1 MAPSLQI
8 KLAMRNKIRVNSR
21 LVLSASIL
29 SVLLCLPNGSSASR
43 TLVNGSVQQTA
54 PLQPP
59 PVSSADKRTILAFEN
74 RVKAYMKL
82 RNRVKARLPKLSKDS
97 TPEQIESY
105 RKSFEE
111 QLRAARVGVKAGDIF
126 RAAVAAYIRKT
137 LRTEFQG
144 KDRAEL
150 RDIVFEAETQ
160 GVPLRVNY
168 PYPEKNELSEM
179 PATLLIKLPQLP
191 KEVRYRFVGR
201 NMLLVDRDNNLI
213 IDYMVDALP

>member
-1 MAPSLQI
+1 
-8 KLAMRNKIRVNSR
+8 MRNKIRESR
-21 LVLSASIL
+21 LLVSASIVSL
-29 SVLLCLPNGSSASR
+29 VLLWLPYVTGASW
-43 TLVNGSVQQTA
+43 TFASTSVQQA
-54 PLQPP
+54 VEPLKPP
-59 PVSSADKRTILAFEN
+59 PLSSADKRTIVAFEN

-82 RNRVKARLPKLSKDS
+82 RDRIKAKLPKLSKDS

-105 RKSFEE
+105 RKSFEA
-111 QLRAARVGVKAGDIF
+111 QVRAARAGVKNGDIF
-126 RAAVAAYIRKT
+126 RAGVAAYIRKT

-150 RDIVFEAETQ
+150 RDIAFEAETQ

-168 PYPEKNELSEM
+168 PYPEKSELSEM

>member
-1 MAPSLQI
+1 
-8 KLAMRNKIRVNSR
+8 MRNKIREQ
-21 LVLSASIL
+21 LILAAIL
-29 SVLLCLPNGSSASR
+29 SLGLVCMPSTVSSRSQK
-43 TLVNGSVQQTA
+43 SVAIQQSVA
-54 PLQPP
+54 QIKPP
-59 PVSSADKRTILAFEN
+59 PVSSADKRTIVAFEN

-82 RNRVKARLPKLSKDS
+82 RNAVKAKLPKLSKDS
-97 TPEQIESY
+97 TPEQIEAY
-105 RKSFEE
+105 RKPFEE
-111 QLRAARVGVKAGDIF
+111 QLRAARTGVKAGDIF
-126 RAAVAAYIRKT
+126 RAGVAAYIRKT

-144 KDRAEL
+144 TDRAQL

-160 GVPLRVNY
+160 GVPLRANY
-168 PYPEKNELSEM
+168 PYPETKEFSEM

>member
-1 MAPSLQI
+1 
-8 KLAMRNKIRVNSR
+8 
-21 LVLSASIL
+21 
-29 SVLLCLPNGSSASR
+29 
-43 TLVNGSVQQTA
+43 
-54 PLQPP
+54 
-59 PVSSADKRTILAFEN
+59 
-74 RVKAYMKL
+74 MKL
-82 RNRVKARLPKLSKDS
+82 RNSVKAKLPNLSKDS
-97 TPEQIESY
+97 TPEQLESY

-111 QLRAARVGVKAGDIF
+111 RLRTARTGVKSGDIF
-126 RAAVAAYIRKT
+126 RAGVAAYIRKT

-168 PYPEKNELSEM
+168 PYPEKNEFSEM
-179 PATLLIKLPQLP
+179 PATLLTKLPPLP

-201 NMLLVDRDNNLI
+201 HLLLVDRDNNLI

>member
-1 MAPSLQI
+1 
-8 KLAMRNKIRVNSR
+8 MRNKIRVNSR
-21 LVLSASIL
+21 LILSTSIL
-29 SVLLCLPNGSSASR
+29 SVLLCPPYVSSASR
-43 TLVNGSVQQTA
+43 TLVNSTVQQTV

-111 QLRAARVGVKAGDIF
+111 QLRAARAGSKTGDIF
-126 RAAVAAYIRKT
+126 RAGVAAYIRKT

-168 PYPEKNELSEM
+168 PYPETKELSEM
-179 PATLLIKLPQLP
+179 PATLLIQLPQLP

-201 NMLLVDRDNNLI
+201 NLLLVDRDNNLI

>member
-1 MAPSLQI
+1 MKNKQRNRLTIVAIFSVVQI
-8 KLAMRNKIRVNSR
+8 CITCGVFSNLTFA
-21 LVLSASIL
+21 A
-29 SVLLCLPNGSSASR
+29 A
-43 TLVNGSVQQTA
+43 QQTA
-54 PLQPP
+54 RQLQPP
-59 PVSSADKRTILAFEN
+59 PISSADKRTIVAFEN

-82 RNRVKARLPKLSKDS
+82 RNAVKAKLPKLSTDS
-97 TPEQIESY
+97 TAEQLESY

-111 QLRAARVGVKAGDIF
+111 RLRAARTGVQSGDTF
-126 RAAVAAYIRKT
+126 RAGVAGYIRKT

-179 PATLLIKLPQLP
+179 PATLLSKLPQLP

-201 NMLLVDRDNNLI
+201 HLLLVDRDNNLI

>member
-1 MAPSLQI
+1 MRH
-8 KLAMRNKIRVNSR
+8 KLGTCLTLMI
-21 LVLSASIL
+21 SASIFGL
-29 SVLLCLPNGSSASR
+29 ATFCLPDITGANRPLAAGI
-43 TLVNGSVQQTA
+43 VQE
-54 PLQPP
+54 LQPP
-59 PVSSADKRTILAFEN
+59 PISRADKRTIIAFEN

-105 RKSFEE
+105 RKSFAE
-111 QLRAARVGVKAGDIF
+111 QLRAARAGVKSGDIF
-126 RAAVAAYIRKT
+126 RAGVAAYIRKT

-179 PATLLIKLPQLP
+179 PATLLIKLPQP
-191 KEVRYRFVGR
+191 PNEVRYRFVGR